1 MFLQIILIIQ
11 IRSPDA
17 KSRDN
22 LQENSIS
29 GVSDLF
35 QNKGALC
42 KVRCGQN
49 QQLQRPNYSQFCLRQ
64 LWSTSRKAERL
75 PLKVLETVLMLWA
88 DLELPE
94 LSTFENRT
102 GDHSKGR
109 RHNEDV
115 EVACEEYPDFCSRTN
130 IQFFRSQSN
139 RKLSPSWFS
148 VIAGLPWFSAVE
160 MAAGMSLYFGFG
172 LVILV
177 TTWLARFALVN
188 LVIRSFNT
196 ASCSTLDRRLVRQQ
210 RIWIWETKCE
220 NMNIGILKSEM
231 WNRICSFKMKLAT
244 WSSR

>member
-35 QNKGALC
+35 QNIGALC
-42 KVRCGQN
+42 KVRCRQN

-64 LWSTSRKAERL
+64 LWSASRKAERL

-88 DLELPE
+88 DLEGVRSQRELPE
-94 LSTFENRT
+94 LSSFENRT

-130 IQFFRSQSN
+130 IKFFRSQSN
-139 RKLSPSWFS
+139 RKLPPSWFS

-160 MAAGMSLYFGFG
+160 VAAGIDLYFGFG

-188 LVIRSFNT
+188 LVISSFNT
-196 ASCSTLDRRLVRQQ
+196 ASCSTLDRMSVRQQ
-210 RIWIWETKCE
+210 RIWIWENKMWKFE
-220 NMNIGILKSEM
+220 YWNIEYRNVK
-231 WNRICSFKMKLAT
+231 
-244 WSSR
+244 

>member
-35 QNKGALC
+35 QNIGALC

-49 QQLQRPNYSQFCLRQ
+49 QQLQRPNYSQFCLGHRSHLINDQ
-64 LWSTSRKAERL
+64 LWSARRKAERL

-88 DLELPE
+88 DLEGVGSQRELPE
-94 LSTFENRT
+94 LSSFENRT

-130 IQFFRSQSN
+130 INFFRSQSN
-139 RKLSPSWFS
+139 RKLPPSWFS
-148 VIAGLPWFSAVE
+148 VIAGFPWFSAVE
-160 MAAGMSLYFGFG
+160 MAAGIDLYFGFG

-210 RIWIWETKCE
+210 RIWIWENKMWKFEYWNIE
-220 NMNIGILKSEM
+220 NRNVK
-231 WNRICSFKMKLAT
+231 
-244 WSSR
+244 